1 MSHLLGLLLGAACCF
16 DALLGL
22 LSPQRWVAMWRDIAV
37 LLPAPADEYVADAV
51 ELTETY
57 RAKSPEGLRFFLL
70 LQMAVGLL
78 LLRLGSRE

>member
-1 MSHLLGLLLGAACCF
+1 MSHLLALLLGAACCF

-22 LSPQRWVAMWRDIAV
+22 LSPQRWLAMWRDVAAF
-37 LLPAPADEYVADAV
+37 LPAPTNEYVADAV

-57 RAKSPEGLRFFLL
+57 REKSPEGLRFFLV

-78 LLRLGSRE
+78 LVRLGSRE